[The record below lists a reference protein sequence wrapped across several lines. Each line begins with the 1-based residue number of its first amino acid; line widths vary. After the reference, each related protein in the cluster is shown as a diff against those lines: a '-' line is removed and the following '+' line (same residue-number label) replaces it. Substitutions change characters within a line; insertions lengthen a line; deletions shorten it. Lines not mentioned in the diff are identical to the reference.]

1 MFSFQGRQST
11 ATQGTQITNASTFE
25 YDSYGIDANARTMAE
40 LAAAMMRE
48 IAEISL
54 ENYGIS
60 SNSMDTITSNDK

>member
-11 ATQGTQITNASTFE
+11 ATQATQITNASSFE

-48 IAEISL
+48 ISEISL

-60 SNSMDTITSNDK
+60 SNNLDSITSNDK